1 MTEALDRAVH
11 THAPRAFDFL
21 EELVSANSVVG
32 WEQEALDVFT
42 REVESVG
49 LVAERLTFPNGPTG
63 DSRAGVAQSGVHLSE
78 DRFQVVAR
86 TPGEGELTLLLNGHI
101 DVVPA
106 STPELWTSPPFEPAR
121 RDGRM
126 YGRGTADMKGGF
138 AIGTLALRAL
148 RDTHPRLFSSR
159 RLGFL
164 AVVEEECTG
173 NGALRAATEHGV
185 VAPEVVLLEPT
196 DLGLMV
202 GGVGVLWLDI
212 HVVAFAA
219 HAHAANA
226 HVNAV
231 DLGMRVVAA
240 LRAWSDR
247 VNDSEPEPS
256 MSAGASAYNVNLGKV
271 QAGDWTSSSPASAT
285 LGVRVGFP
293 RAWTVEQAEEEVRRV
308 IEVAATNDPDFPRQ
322 PRVEPSGLR
331 APGYLLDV
339 DSRLVTDLT
348 AAHQQAHGATPETFT
363 LGSTTDARTYLNHLG
378 VPAVCFGAVAH
389 DMHGIDES
397 VELQSIIDAAR
408 TLARFLLMRFDDGD
422 SE

>member
-1 MTEALDRAVH
+1 MADALDRAIDRH
-11 THAPRAFDFL
+11 TPRAFDFL
-21 EELVSANSVVG
+21 EELVSARSVVG
-32 WEQEALDVFT
+32 SEHEALDVFT
-42 REVESVG
+42 REVESLG
-49 LVAERLTFPNGPTG
+49 LVAERLTFASGPMQ
-63 DSRAGVAQSGVHLSE
+63 DSRAGVAQPEVQSIE

-106 STPELWTSPPFEPAR
+106 STPELWATPPFEPAR
-121 RDGRM
+121 RNGRM

-148 RDTHPRLFSSR
+148 RDTHPRLFSSK
-159 RLGFL
+159 RLGFV

-173 NGALRAATEHGV
+173 NGALRAAAEHGV

-212 HVVAFAA
+212 HVIAFAA

-226 HVNAV
+226 HANAV
-231 DLGMRVVAA
+231 DLGMRVIAA
-240 LRAWSDR
+240 LRAWSGR
-247 VNDSEPEPS
+247 VNDVEPELS
-256 MSAGASAYNVNLGKV
+256 MSSGASAYNVNLGKV

-285 LGVRVGFP
+285 FGVRVGFP
-293 RAWTVEQAEEEVRRV
+293 RAWTVEHAEGEVRRV
-308 IEVAATNDPDFPRQ
+308 IHLAAANDSDFPGQ
-322 PRVEPSGLR
+322 PRVELSGLR

-339 DSRLVTDLT
+339 DSRLVTDLK
-348 AAHQQAHGATPETFT
+348 AAHQQAHGVIPETFT
-363 LGSTTDARTYLNHLG
+363 LGSTTDARTYLNHFG
-378 VPAVCFGAVAH
+378 IPAVCFGAVAH
-389 DMHGIDES
+389 DMHGVDES
-397 VELQSIIDAAR
+397 VELQSIVDAAR
-408 TLARFLLMRFDDGD
+408 TLARFLLMRFDDGG